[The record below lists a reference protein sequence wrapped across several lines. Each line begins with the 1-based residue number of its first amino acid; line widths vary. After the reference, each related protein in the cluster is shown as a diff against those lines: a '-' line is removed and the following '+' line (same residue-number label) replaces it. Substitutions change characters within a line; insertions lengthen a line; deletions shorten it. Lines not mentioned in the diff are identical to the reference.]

1 VTHPFDPQKKW
12 AASLWNAPKGE
23 MTKSVPVGHG
33 HMEAV
38 QSSLLRDNDHLP
50 DGNHLKLIWNIYIYL
65 YLYRALSGWW
75 FQIYGF
81 NLVLYGLIW
90 IIMG

>member
-1 VTHPFDPQKKW
+1 
-12 AASLWNAPKGE
+12 
-23 MTKSVPVGHG
+23 MTKSVPVGDG
-33 HMEAV
+33 PMEAV

-50 DGNHLKLIWNIYIYL
+50 DGNHLKLIWDIYI
-65 YLYRALSGWW
+65 YRALSGWW

-81 NLVLYGLIW
+81 NMVLYGLIW